1 MKDGAFL
8 GLDPHRFGLSN
19 ALADDIELIDA
30 LLGTVLGL
38 SIIGIA
44 AAMQSTG

>member
-1 MKDGAFL
+1 V
-8 GLDPHRFGLSN
+8 LDVLDREEEHGRTP
-19 ALADDIELIDA
+19 DA
-30 LLGTVLGL
+30 AWQEAMLL